1 MSPAVRILKI
11 GRSKWER
18 MSGRKGV
25 KGKELK
31 LERRNDHAG
40 EESICG

>member
-1 MSPAVRILKI
+1 MSPAVRIFKI
-11 GRSKWER
+11 GQRKGER
-18 MSGRKGV
+18 MSGREGV